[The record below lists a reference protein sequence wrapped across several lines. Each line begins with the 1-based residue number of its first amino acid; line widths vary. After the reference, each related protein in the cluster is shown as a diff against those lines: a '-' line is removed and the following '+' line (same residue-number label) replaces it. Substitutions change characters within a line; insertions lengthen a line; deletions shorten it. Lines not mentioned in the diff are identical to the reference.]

1 VFDTLDIARRLY
13 PTWPSHSLERMA
25 TQLKV
30 ANGVDHRALSDTCL
44 VKDIFPAMLKDIPT
58 LKTIAELGHLSPPLT
73 FAEAPVYAIDPPAG
87 FEALTMAMTE
97 QGAMT
102 IIYERGAQQA
112 RPRKITPRLVLQVY
126 GVAYV
131 VAHCHQ
137 RGREKTCRLDRI
149 QRCWLDEQ
157 DWVLA
162 CAGE

>member
-87 FEALTMAMTE
+87 FEALTMSMTE
-97 QGAMT
+97 RCA
-102 IIYERGAQQA
+102 IAIVYEHGWQQPT
-112 RPRKITPRLVLQVY
+112 PRMITPRLVLEVQ

-131 VAHCHQ
+131 IAHCHLSDAE
-137 RGREKTCRLDRI
+137 RTFRLDRI
-149 QRCWLDEQ
+149 LGCWR
-157 DWVLA
+157 A
-162 CAGE
+162 